1 MFAFRA
7 PFRAHGVGVEEA
19 RRAIDLVL
27 TDPPYYDAIPYSDLM
42 DFFYVWLRRTLYG
55 LSPEIDQA
63 FRAELSPKW
72 NHEENDG
79 ELIDDES
86 RFGGDKEKSKKNYED
101 GMAAAFQ
108 TKCESL
114 TESGRMVIVF
124 ANKEVAAWETL
135 ISAVIRGGAVVT
147 ASWPIQTEMPNR
159 TRGMSFRSPFI
170 FGLDCVPQAAS
181 PGSGWMGRER
191 HRAHEADPV

>member
-1 MFAFRA
+1 
-7 PFRAHGVGVEEA
+7 
-19 RRAIDLVL
+19 
-27 TDPPYYDAIPYSDLM
+27 M

-101 GMAAAFQ
+101 GMATAFR
-108 TKCESL
+108 TKCDSL

-159 TRGMSFRSPFI
+159 TRGMSSAALSSSVWIVCRKRPA
-170 FGLDCVPQAAS
+170 QAPA
-181 PGSGWMGRER
+181 GWEENVIEQDER
-191 HRAHEADPV
+191 NPVRPA